1 MDQKE
6 MDPMKIEVPIW
17 EKVNLTLPEAAALF
31 NIGINQIRDMT
42 NIKGCHF
49 EIFNGT
55 PRLIKREK
63 YKEYLNNLNTL

>member
-1 MDQKE
+1 

-42 NIKGCHF
+42 NIKGCDF
-49 EIFNGT
+49 VLFNGT
-55 PRLIKREK
+55 RRLIKREK
-63 YKEYLNNLNTL
+63 FKEYLNDLNTL

>member
-42 NIKGCHF
+42 NIKGCDF
-49 EIFNGT
+49 VLFNGT
-55 PRLIKREK
+55 RRLIKREK
-63 YKEYLNNLNTL
+63 FKEYLNNLNTL